1 MSSLSSIHQGHRVR
15 MKERFCREGLDNF
28 NDINALELLLF
39 YCVQRK
45 DTNPLAHRLLEQFGS
60 FSKVLDASRDELMQ
74 VEGVTENIAVYLSL
88 MRDMSRYYNKLKQ
101 NEQIKVVGS
110 VTECAQLLRP
120 NFIGRKDEVVFV
132 LCLDAKC
139 QVICCDM
146 VSQGTA
152 NSAPF
157 PFRKVVELMIKSK
170 AASVIIS
177 HNHPGGIAV
186 PSPED
191 IAVTKRLAG
200 LLSDIEVVLVDH
212 IVFADDGDYVSMVQS
227 NYFDPR
233 YVGAALEKGGRE

>member
-1 MSSLSSIHQGHRVR
+1 MSSLSSIHQGHRIR
-15 MKERFCREGLDNF
+15 MKERFCKEGLDNF

-45 DTNPLAHRLLEQFGS
+45 DTNPLAHRLLERFGNLA
-60 FSKVLDASRDELMQ
+60 KVLDASRDELMQ
-74 VEGVTENIAVYLSL
+74 VEGVTENIAVFLSL
-88 MRDMSRYYNKLKQ
+88 MRDMSRYYNKLKL

-120 NFIGRKDEVVFV
+120 NFIGRNDEAVFV

-139 QVICCDM
+139 QVICCNM

-157 PFRKVVELMIKSK
+157 PFRKVVELVIKSK
-170 AASVIIS
+170 AASVVIS

-191 IAVTKRLAG
+191 IAVTKRLVG

-212 IVFADDGDYVSMVQS
+212 VVFADDGDYVSMVQS

-233 YVGAALEKGGRE
+233 LLAAGDRQCN

>member
-1 MSSLSSIHQGHRVR
+1 MSSLSPIHQGHRIR

-45 DTNPLAHRLLEQFGS
+45 DTNPLAHRLLECFGN
-60 FSKVLDASRDELMQ
+60 FAKVLDASRDELMQ
-74 VEGVTENIAVYLSL
+74 VEGVTENIAVFLSL
-88 MRDMSRYYNKLKQ
+88 MREMSRYYNKLKQ
-101 NEQIKVVGS
+101 NEQIKVIGS

-120 NFIGRKDEVVFV
+120 NFIGRSDEAVFV

-139 QVICCDM
+139 QVICCNM

-157 PFRKVVELMIKSK
+157 PFRKVVELVIKSK
-170 AASVIIS
+170 AASVVIA

-191 IAVTKRLAG
+191 IGVTKRLAG

-233 YVGAALEKGGRE
+233 LTGTVKESGDR